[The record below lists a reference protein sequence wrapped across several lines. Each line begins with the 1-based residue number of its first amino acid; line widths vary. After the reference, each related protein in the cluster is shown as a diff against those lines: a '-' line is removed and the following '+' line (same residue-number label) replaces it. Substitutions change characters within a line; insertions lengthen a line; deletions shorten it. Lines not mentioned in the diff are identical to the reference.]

1 MSLTRNGS
9 KMSRHGRFTNSQIL
23 DLKKNK
29 IFPLSSKHYDS
40 STGIFMSQSKA
51 PDYGQVHLLNN
62 DVLKNKIKEKRI
74 QKQIDTEVLL
84 NKLVTRVESKI
95 AQSPFKKKMLAI
107 NPTIEIPSQLKP
119 YSLTPQSRISAFQI
133 QSPSSSKPRSQSQN
147 KRIEIYYLSKLQKAF
162 DNNGSD
168 YFSRI
173 FREHFHQTYQGLN
186 HRFFPQN
193 NNDYNRSNKLI
204 KKCQQQITL
213 FFDLDE
219 TLVHCNENPSMPCDV
234 ILDINVS
241 KIQIVKAGINIRP
254 YAKELLKNLSKN
266 FEIIIFTAS
275 HSCYAEKVCNYLDPE
290 QSIISH
296 RLFRDSCTLTNN
308 QFYTKDLKIYCDNT
322 NRPLNKVALIDNASY
337 SYAWQLDNGI
347 PIIPFYDNKE
357 DKELL
362 DLEKYL
368 KNMIGTIDVR
378 EYNKSNLK
386 LYTFIDQRGPYKVLE
401 NLFEKCQQT

>member
-29 IFPLSSKHYDS
+29 IFPQSSKHSDS
-40 STGIFMSQSKA
+40 PTGIFMSASKA
-51 PDYGQVHLLNN
+51 PDYGQAHLLNN
-62 DVLKNKIKEKRI
+62 DALKNKIKEKRI
-74 QKQIDTEVLL
+74 QKSIDTEVLL

-119 YSLTPQSRISAFQI
+119 YSLTPQSRISTFQI
-133 QSPSSSKPRSQSQN
+133 QSPTSKPRSSSQN

-162 DNNGSD
+162 DSNGSD

-173 FREHFHQTYQGLN
+173 YREHFHQTYQGLN

-193 NNDYNRSNKLI
+193 NNDYNRSNKLT

-241 KIQIVKAGINIRP
+241 KNQIVKAGINIRP
-254 YAKELLKNLSKN
+254 YAKELLKNLSKS

-275 HSCYAEKVCNYLDPE
+275 HSCYAEKVCNFLDPE

-296 RLFRDSCTLTNN
+296 RLYRDSCTLTNN
-308 QFYTKDLKIYCDNT
+308 SLYTKDLKIFCDNT
-322 NRPLNKVALIDNASY
+322 NRPLSQVALIDNASY

-378 EYNKSNLK
+378 EFNKSHLK
-386 LYTFIDQRGPYKVLE
+386 LNLFIDQRGPYKVLE
-401 NLFEKCQQT
+401 NLFGKQQQPQ

>member
-9 KMSRHGRFTNSQIL
+9 KMSRHGRFTSSQIL

-29 IFPLSSKHYDS
+29 IFPLSSKHSDS
-40 STGIFMSQSKA
+40 PIGMFMSQQKA
-51 PDYGQVHLLNN
+51 PDYGQAHLLNN
-62 DVLKNKIKEKRI
+62 DALKNKIKEKRI
-74 QKQIDTEVLL
+74 QKQIDTEMLL

-95 AQSPFKKKMLAI
+95 AQTPFKKKMLAI

-119 YSLTPQSRISAFQI
+119 YSLTPQSRISPFQI

-147 KRIEIYYLSKLQKAF
+147 RRIEIYYLSKLQKAF

-173 FREHFHQTYQGLN
+173 YREHFHQTYQGLN
-186 HRFFPQN
+186 HRFFAQN
-193 NNDYNRSNKLI
+193 NNDYNRSNKLT

-241 KIQIVKAGINIRP
+241 KSQTVKAGINVRP
-254 YAKELLKNLSKN
+254 YAKELLKNLSKS

-290 QSIISH
+290 QNIISH

-308 QFYTKDLKIYCDNT
+308 QLYTKDLKIYCDNT

-386 LYTFIDQRGPYKVLE
+386 LNTFIDQRGPYKVLE
-401 NLFEKCQQT
+401 NLFGKCQQT